1 LNKAWILP
9 KYDLDHILFIWFNA
23 TMNRRKSGEETTQSL
38 TRRRLLVSA
47 GLTAIPLTVFAADG
61 DVISHVAESIH
72 QERLFPASRNRIY
85 DALTDVRQFAKI
97 VQLSGAMQSMPA
109 GTKAAE
115 ISRDVGGA
123 FSIFGGHIVGLQL
136 ELVPNQRIVQAWRV
150 VDWKP
155 GDYSIAR
162 FDLREQG
169 RQTKVVFDHRGFP
182 QGAAEHLASGWEEHY
197 WEPLR
202 KFLA

>member
-1 LNKAWILP
+1 MTSRSP
-9 KYDLDHILFIWFNA
+9 
-23 TMNRRKSGEETTQSL
+23 

-47 GLTAIPLTVFAADG
+47 GLLAIPIPAFASAEDA
-61 DVISHVAESIH
+61 ISHTAESIH
-72 QERLFPASRNRIY
+72 QERVFRASRQRVY

-97 VQLSGAMQSMPA
+97 VELSGVMQSMPP

-115 ISRDVGGA
+115 VSREVGGA
-123 FSIFGGHIVGLQL
+123 FTIFGGHIVGRQV

-155 GDYSIAR
+155 GDFSIAK
-162 FDLREQG
+162 FVLTEQG
-169 RQTKVVFDHRGFP
+169 VETRLVFDHTGFP
-182 QGAAEHLASGWEEHY
+182 HGTAEHLASGWEEHY

-202 KFLA
+202 RFLG

>member
-1 LNKAWILP
+1 
-9 KYDLDHILFIWFNA
+9 
-23 TMNRRKSGEETTQSL
+23 MNRPKSGEMTQSP

-47 GLTAIPLTVFAADG
+47 GLAAIPLTVSAADG
-61 DVISHVAESIH
+61 DVISRTAESIH
-72 QERLFPASRNRIY
+72 QERLFTARRNRIY
-85 DALTDVRQFAKI
+85 DALTDARQFAKI
-97 VQLSGAMQSMPA
+97 VQLSGAMESMPA

-115 ISRDVGGA
+115 ISREVGGA
-123 FSIFGGHIVGLQL
+123 FNIFGGHIVGLQL

-155 GDYSIAR
+155 GDYSIAK
-162 FDLREQG
+162 FDLTEQG
-169 RQTKVVFDHRGFP
+169 EQTKVVFDHKGFP